1 MGLILRPAEVKS
13 GVAQVRANIEGTRES
28 YSGALSVVQ
37 AFSQNEA
44 LKSDSW
50 DTAKSNIFEAHQ
62 VIVQGM
68 LVAQDVIEFDMKKLE
83 DCVENLDDL
92 YEDDLIIKIMQL
104 TKECENYEK
113 MIITLQKYNN
123 MFSMVSNGTITKL
136 INFYRELLKKTK
148 EELDI
153 LRDKL
158 ETLYKTMDQTST
170 LFSSVC
176 VLLNAVNNA
185 INDAE
190 IYIDGNIKDLSN
202 GEWKVIIPETIKEIQ
217 DIILEEAIV
226 EELGISIREFE
237 EKYGEKALAD
247 IKQYVREG
255 ESIKGLVDIQ
265 ELKARIKCEA
275 VEDVYE
281 KQFGFDDKTTDI
293 LTDVYMKIYSK
304 YDKEEVDWYFARSI
318 SQLGGYDK
326 NEIFGVET
334 YGWVKGA
341 GQVFEVGMPDAFF
354 SDALEISDEDYNYLR
369 YMVRMEHFICGDN
382 TLYDYN
388 TVVGYYNN
396 KEDDTTFSEWKEKM
410 QEAYGRE
417 VSEEEYLEK
426 YKLLC
431 DSFENKGDFS
441 HMLYTISANII
452 DEEHGASN
460 DFQMTSAVNLDWS
473 NKEERG
479 DIAGWLGDAVYRG
492 KIIGGET
499 SFGNDDYISDLDADN
514 IVHRMDNTKE
524 DMLTIMLNYYNEL
537 DKGNADNVRT
547 KEFLNNN
554 KYENV
559 EKKIFEKIT
568 VRDNQRDGKETMED
582 IKDNTTYK
590 DTYIFLCKLQEVALQ

>member
-62 VIVQGM
+62 AIVQGM

-226 EELGISIREFE
+226 EELG
-237 EKYGEKALAD
+237 
-247 IKQYVREG
+247 
-255 ESIKGLVDIQ
+255 
-265 ELKARIKCEA
+265 
-275 VEDVYE
+275 
-281 KQFGFDDKTTDI
+281 
-293 LTDVYMKIYSK
+293 
-304 YDKEEVDWYFARSI
+304 
-318 SQLGGYDK
+318 
-326 NEIFGVET
+326 
-334 YGWVKGA
+334 
-341 GQVFEVGMPDAFF
+341 MPDAFF
-354 SDALEISDEDYNYLR
+354 SDALKISDEDYNYLR

-396 KEDDTTFSEWKEKM
+396 KEDDTTFSEWKGKM

-514 IVHRMDNTKE
+514 IVHRMDNKKE
-524 DMLTIMLNYYNEL
+524 DMLTVMLNYYNDL
-537 DKGNADNVRT
+537 DKGNADNIRT

-554 KYENV
+554 KYENI

-568 VRDNQRDGKETMED
+568 VKDNLRDGKETMED
-582 IKDNTTYK
+582 IKDNTAYK
-590 DTYIFLCKLQEVALQ
+590 DTYIFLHKLQEVALQ